1 LCDRLPQAGAGT
13 VPECGFPVLEA
24 PMSAPSPETDPS
36 LRPARQ
42 DAAARPA
49 WWPSRKAL
57 LVAAIAFAA
66 GLLLFLLLW
75 LDQRDNN
82 DFYRTGGVPLSTEG
96 QQFEPLPAPLPATES
111 GDNASGMGDA
121 GPDQVQGEP
130 PRMAAEPPAPVT
142 PVAPPPPPA
151 AAAPVADSAVPQPL
165 SSPAPRYPREA
176 QRRGETGTVLLRVH
190 VGPDGKPY
198 SVDLVQGS
206 GSRALDRA
214 ASDAVRRWRFR
225 PAMRN
230 GEAVAGTVQ
239 VPITFNL
246 QR

>member
-1 LCDRLPQAGAGT
+1 
-13 VPECGFPVLEA
+13 
-24 PMSAPSPETDPS
+24 MSAPSPETDPS
-36 LRPARQ
+36 PRPPRRDEALR
-42 DAAARPA
+42 AAWR
-49 WWPSRKAL
+49 PSRRAL
-57 LVAAIAFAA
+57 LVAGIAFAI
-66 GLLLFLLLW
+66 GLLLFGLLW

-82 DFYRTGGVPLSTEG
+82 DFYRADGVPRSAEG
-96 QQFEPLPAPLPATES
+96 QQFEPLPAPLPAGE
-111 GDNASGMGDA
+111 GRDNASGMGDA
-121 GPDQVQGEP
+121 GEVAVDGP
-130 PRMAAEPPAPVT
+130 PRSVDAPVA
-142 PVAPPPPPA
+142 PVAPASPPPPPA
-151 AAAPVADSAVPQPL
+151 PPAAIADSAVPQPL

-190 VGPDGKPY
+190 VGPDGTPY

-225 PAMRN
+225 PAIRN
-230 GEAVAGTVQ
+230 GQAVAGTVQ

>member
-1 LCDRLPQAGAGT
+1 LCDAVPQAGAGT
-13 VPECGFPVLEA
+13 VPECGFPELEA

-42 DAAARPA
+42 GAAQRPA

-57 LVAAIAFAA
+57 LVAGIAFAA
-66 GLLLFLLLW
+66 GLLLFGLLW

-82 DFYRTGGVPLSTEG
+82 DFYRADGVAGSAEG
-96 QQFEPLPAPLPATES
+96 QQFEPLPAPLPAGEGS
-111 GDNASGMGDA
+111 DNASGMGAA
-121 GPDQVQGEP
+121 GQVPVDPQ
-130 PRMAAEPPAPVT
+130 PRSVEAPVA
-142 PVAPPPPPA
+142 PVAPPAPPPPPA
-151 AAAPVADSAVPQPL
+151 PPAAPPDSALPQPV

-190 VGPDGKPY
+190 VGPDGLPY
-198 SVDLVQGS
+198 AVDLVQGS

-225 PAMRN
+225 PAIRN

>member
-1 LCDRLPQAGAGT
+1 
-13 VPECGFPVLEA
+13 
-24 PMSAPSPETDPS
+24 MSAPSPETDPS
-36 LRPARQ
+36 LQPPRQGAAPRSTWRPS
-42 DAAARPA
+42 P
-49 WWPSRKAL
+49 KAL
-57 LVAAIAFAA
+57 LVAGIAFAI

-82 DFYRTGGVPLSTEG
+82 DFYRTGSAPLGTEG
-96 QQFEPLPAPLPATES
+96 QQFEPLPAPLPAGES
-111 GDNASGMGDA
+111 GDNASGMGDVEQ
-121 GPDQVQGEP
+121 GPGNEP
-130 PRMAAEPPAPVT
+130 RIIQTPPAPVA
-142 PVAPPPPPA
+142 PVAPPSPPPA
-151 AAAPVADSAVPQPL
+151 IPAAIADNAVPQPL

-206 GSRALDRA
+206 GSRSLDRA

-225 PAMRN
+225 PAVRE
-230 GEAVAGTVQ
+230 GQAVAGTIQ

-246 QR
+246 ER

>member
-1 LCDRLPQAGAGT
+1 MRVPS
-13 VPECGFPVLEA
+13 VPEV

-36 LRPARQ
+36 LQPRQ
-42 DAAARPA
+42 DAAPRPA

-82 DFYRTGGVPLSTEG
+82 DFYRSGSAPLGTQG
-96 QQFEPLPAPLPATES
+96 QQFEPLPTPLPAGGTD
-111 GDNASGMGDA
+111 DNASGLGDVEQAPA
-121 GPDQVQGEP
+121 GGQP
-130 PRMAAEPPAPVT
+130 PIAEAPPAPAA
-142 PVAPPPPPA
+142 PLESAPPPPPPA
-151 AAAPVADSAVPQPL
+151 AIADSAVPQPV
-165 SSPAPRYPREA
+165 SSPAPRYPRVA
-176 QRRGETGTVLLRVH
+176 QRRGDSGTVLLRVH
-190 VGPDGKPY
+190 VGPDGVPY

-206 GSRALDRA
+206 GSRELDRA

-225 PAMRN
+225 PAVRN
-230 GEAVAGTVQ
+230 GQAVAGTVQ

-246 QR
+246 E

>member
-1 LCDRLPQAGAGT
+1 
-13 VPECGFPVLEA
+13 
-24 PMSAPSPETDPS
+24 MSAPSPGTDPS
-36 LRPARQ
+36 LQPPRHAAPPRP
-42 DAAARPA
+42 D

-57 LVAAIAFAA
+57 LVAGIAFAI
-66 GLLLFLLLW
+66 GLLLFGLLW

-82 DFYRTGGVPLSTEG
+82 DFYRAGGVPLGTEG
-96 QQFEPLPAPLPATES
+96 QQFEPLPAPLPAGES
-111 GDNASGMGDA
+111 GDNASGMGDVEQAA
-121 GPDQVQGEP
+121 GDEP
-130 PRMAAEPPAPVT
+130 RIVEAPPAPAA
-142 PVAPPPPPA
+142 PVEPLPPPPA
-151 AAAPVADSAVPQPL
+151 PPAAIADSTVPQPL

-190 VGPDGKPY
+190 VGPDGQPY
-198 SVDLVQGS
+198 SVDLVQSS

-225 PAMRN
+225 PAVRD
-230 GEAVAGTVQ
+230 GQAIAGSVQ

>member
-1 LCDRLPQAGAGT
+1 
-13 VPECGFPVLEA
+13 
-24 PMSAPSPETDPS
+24 MSAPSPETDPS

-42 DAAARPA
+42 GAEPRPG

-75 LDQRDNN
+75 LDQRNN
-82 DFYRTGGVPLSTEG
+82 NNFYRADGIPSSAEG
-96 QQFEPLPAPLPATES
+96 QRFEPLPAPLPAAE
-111 GDNASGMGDA
+111 GRDNASGMGDA
-121 GPDQVQGEP
+121 GPDPVDGEP
-130 PRMAAEPPAPVT
+130 PRMVEAPQAPVA
-142 PVAPPPPPA
+142 PAAPPPPPA
-151 AAAPVADSAVPQPL
+151 PAATIADRTVPQPL
-165 SSPAPRYPREA
+165 SSPAPRYPRDA

-225 PAMRN
+225 PAVRN
-230 GEAVAGTVQ
+230 GEAVAGAVQ